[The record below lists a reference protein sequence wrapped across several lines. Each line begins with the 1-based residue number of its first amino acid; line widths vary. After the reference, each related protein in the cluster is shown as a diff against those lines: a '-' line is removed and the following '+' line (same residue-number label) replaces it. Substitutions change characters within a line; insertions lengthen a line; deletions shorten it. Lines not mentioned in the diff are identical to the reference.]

1 MDEFTAAAHGLEDKV
16 IQAINDS
23 HLPAAFVEYVLRN
36 ILMQVQNAERNQQP
50 AENEEAEEAKEGGGQ
65 E

>member
-1 MDEFTAAAHGLEDKV
+1 MDEFTVAAHGLEDKV
-16 IQAINDS
+16 IQAINES
-23 HLPAAFVEYVLRN
+23 RLPAAFVEYVLRN

-50 AENEEAEEAKEGGGQ
+50 AENNDAKDGGGQ

>member
-1 MDEFTAAAHGLEDKV
+1 MDEFTVAAHGLEDKV
-16 IQAINDS
+16 IQAINES

-50 AENEEAEEAKEGGGQ
+50 AEKNDANDGGGQ

>member
-1 MDEFTAAAHGLEDKV
+1 MDEFTVAAHGLEDKV
-16 IQAINDS
+16 IQAINES

-50 AENEEAEEAKEGGGQ
+50 AEKNDANNGGGQ

>member
-1 MDEFTAAAHGLEDKV
+1 MDEFTVAAHGLEDKV
-16 IQAINDS
+16 IQAINES
-23 HLPAAFVEYVLRN
+23 RLPAAFVEYVLRN

-50 AENEEAEEAKEGGGQ
+50 AENNDAKTGGGQ

>member
-1 MDEFTAAAHGLEDKV
+1 MDEFTVAAHGLEDKV
-16 IQAINDS
+16 IQAINES

-50 AENEEAEEAKEGGGQ
+50 AENNDAKDGGGQ